1 MFRIILLH
9 FVFVLI
15 RVLQDLAAMLE
26 EFPGGEA
33 QQILQLQTALLTP
46 GHSLTLVYK
55 ELTVL
60 SSYAAGRGN
69 VNEVRQLQGIATKT
83 FQMIKDSV
91 TAASEILED
100 ASKVCKSSGSGASSE
115 LLEELRHCLLLRNAE
130 FDDVCE
136 QVIVVWNKFI
146 DQQIPE
152 AAQACTDVVRV
163 LGASTAWV
171 SSLVDDNLSD
181 VLPTGSPHYF
191 VQLVRTATA
200 AYHQAIASK
209 KAQDDW
215 SAAAEDD
222 WSEDAPA
229 HDAFYN
235 LHGKHQHASASL
247 VDVLEQISHAMWSQ
261 EKEDPHVWI
270 DTFAMLQGLQA
281 LVSVIELLDSP
292 LELAHGC
299 HWLQVFIDASEANQL
314 VLPWLRNSDHALKVC
329 RLLPLLGF

>member
-1 MFRIILLH
+1 
-9 FVFVLI
+9 
-15 RVLQDLAAMLE
+15 MLE

-91 TAASEILED
+91 SAASEILED
-100 ASKVCKSSGSGASSE
+100 SNKMCKSSGSGASSE

-146 DQQIPE
+146 DQQNPE

-171 SSLVDDNLSD
+171 SSLVEDNLSD

-209 KAQDDW
+209 KAQADW
-215 SAAAEDD
+215 SAAAEDVVR
-222 WSEDAPA
+222 AMP
-229 HDAFYN
+229 
-235 LHGKHQHASASL
+235 L
-247 VDVLEQISHAMWSQ
+247 VDVLEQISDAMWSQ

-270 DTFAMLQGLQA
+270 DTFAILQGLQA
-281 LVSVIELLDSP
+281 LVSVLELLDSP